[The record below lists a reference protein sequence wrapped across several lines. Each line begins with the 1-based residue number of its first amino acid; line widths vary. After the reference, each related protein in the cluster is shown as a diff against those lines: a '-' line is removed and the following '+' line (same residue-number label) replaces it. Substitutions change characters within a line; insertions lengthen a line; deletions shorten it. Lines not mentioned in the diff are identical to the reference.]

1 MFEILDSI
9 NYWHWLAFG
18 LALLAAE
25 LLGTAGYMLWLGISA
40 LAVGLILSILPISWQ
55 LQWVSFGVFSLLTT
69 WLWWRKQ
76 LQSDKNDDQ
85 SRDLNQKDKQL
96 VGQVITLE
104 EDIPAGKA
112 RIRIG
117 DTTWSAYSQQK
128 LAKGTVVQVTEM
140 KGITLT
146 IEPKVD

>member
-1 MFEILDSI
+1 MFEILDSM

-40 LAVGLILSILPISWQ
+40 LAVGLLLSILPISWQ
-55 LQWVSFGVFSLLTT
+55 MQWVSFGVFSLLTT

-76 LQSDKNDDQ
+76 LQSDSKDDQ

-96 VGQVITLE
+96 VGQVITL
-104 EDIPAGKA
+104 DQDVPSGKA

-117 DTTWSAYSQQK
+117 DTTWSAYSEHK

-140 KGITLT
+140 NGITLT
-146 IEPKVD
+146 IKPKVD